1 MADARAEKLASF
13 AEDLHRSGSLEVAI
27 EAMEAERDEHQVA
40 GNFEG
45 LAVDL
50 SRSCVKD
57 EDGEGVRSE
66 LGGRRRRVTA
76 RARLARRADA
86 CGESLF

>member
-40 GNFEG
+40 GNFEAAAAAMT
-45 LAVDL
+45 L
-50 SRSCVKD
+50 
-57 EDGEGVRSE
+57 
-66 LGGRRRRVTA
+66 RRKGTRCA
-76 RARLARRADA
+76 
-86 CGESLF
+86 